1 MEQPTCRP
9 VTRAEARLFRPPAAR
24 IAAPSLQGVS
34 ARTDSAPCYR
44 SAVSSRDK
52 PMLTRIEERHGRAMA
67 LHLQRIALRVVKGP
81 DKGRRAELQS
91 DRLRIG
97 RGAPNDLP
105 LTDDLASRL
114 HAEISVTADGI
125 RLLDLGSRNGT
136 FLGPHRVVD
145 AFVQP
150 GDKVRIGEATIA
162 VEPAQGSVALPLA
175 DNEGLGRLLGG
186 SVAMRR
192 VIEVLERAAP
202 TEATV
207 LLTGETGTGKEEA
220 ARAIHGASPRAKGPF
235 VVLDCGS
242 IPGALLAAELFGH
255 ERGAFTGAVEMRR
268 GAFERAHG
276 GTLLLDELGELAL
289 DLQPQLL
296 RVLERREVQR
306 LGAGAVTPVDVRV
319 IAATNRDLRRDV
331 NAGRFRADLFF
342 RLAVVEVTLPPLR
355 DRLDDIPML
364 VAHMHAEIS
373 ERTGARTPPP
383 SPDELARLKTQIWPG
398 NVRELRN
405 VVERSVLMGAGLD
418 MPDPVD
424 LMITGSS
431 GPLGALAARPYR
443 EAKADVVDRFERAYV
458 EDLLRRAEGNVSKAA
473 REAKM
478 DRSRLIELV
487 KKHGLSK

>member
-1 MEQPTCRP
+1 
-9 VTRAEARLFRPPAAR
+9 
-24 IAAPSLQGVS
+24 
-34 ARTDSAPCYR
+34 
-44 SAVSSRDK
+44 VSSRDK
-52 PMLTRIEERHGRAMA
+52 PVLTRIEERQGRATA
-67 LHLQRIALRVVKGP
+67 VHLQRIALRVVKGP

-105 LTDDLASRL
+105 LQDDLASRL
-114 HAEISVTADGI
+114 HAEVTVTADGI

-145 AFVQP
+145 AFVAP
-150 GDKVRIGEATIA
+150 GDKIRIGEATIA
-162 VEPAQGSVALPLA
+162 LEPAKGSVSLALTEA
-175 DNEGLGRLLGG
+175 EGLGRLLGG

-242 IPGALLAAELFGH
+242 IPGPLLAAELFGH
-255 ERGAFTGAVEMRR
+255 ERGAFTGAVETRR
-268 GAFERAHG
+268 GAFERAQG
-276 GTLLLDELGELAL
+276 GTLLLDELGELAV

-306 LGAGAVTPVDVRV
+306 LGASAVTPVDVRV

-355 DRLDDIPML
+355 ERLDDIPML
-364 VAHMHAEIS
+364 VAHMHAELS
-373 ERTGARTPPP
+373 ERSGTSTPPP
-383 SPDELARLKTQIWPG
+383 TADDLARLKTQSWPG

-405 VVERSVLMGAGLD
+405 VVERSILLGAGIDL
-418 MPDPVD
+418 PDHVT
-424 LMITGSS
+424 LTIAGS
-431 GPLGALAARPYR
+431 GVPFGALSARPYR
-443 EAKADVVDRFERAYV
+443 EAKAELLDRFERAYL
-458 EDLLRRAEGNVSKAA
+458 EDLLRRADGNVSKAA

-478 DRSRLIELV
+478 DRSHLIELV
-487 KKHGLSK
+487 KKHGLSR